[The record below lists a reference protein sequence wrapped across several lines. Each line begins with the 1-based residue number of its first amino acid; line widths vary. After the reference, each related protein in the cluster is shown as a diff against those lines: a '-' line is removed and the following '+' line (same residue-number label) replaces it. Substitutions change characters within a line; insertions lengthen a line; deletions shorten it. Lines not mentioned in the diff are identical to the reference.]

1 MMQTNRNTITY
12 FKIVINTDL
21 KYNKLKSEDKTKEI
35 NIFKYTILFIG
46 SYIVL
51 FLFVF
56 PS

>member
-1 MMQTNRNTITY
+1 MMQTNRNTIIY